1 MYIDIKEENDEVSM
15 PNEVVRPKAANDC
28 VAVAQNCLHHTKNR
42 MRRRDEPEPSIGEV
56 RMDAEILV
64 ADPLA
69 HADGKADV
77 SLKLHSARVRDM
89 SSYNAYLP
97 ANLPL
102 SFIAGEA
109 SLVGDLHFEPKGAQG
124 ELLLVADGVRVALD
138 EQEVSGTL
146 RVDLLVR
153 NGSAEEMRFDITG
166 SSLALDDFRVIGKI
180 GSARTPSWH
189 ARLQLERTEVL
200 WQKPMHLDMA
210 AGISIKDTR
219 PFVALLD
226 NVRGEHGWIDNL
238 LTVEDLGG
246 HLKLVLDGKSA
257 VLSDS
262 LLGSE
267 RISVGVKGRAD
278 AENREGMVYVRWHDL
293 TGALELQGEEQHFHI
308 GGARARFDAYAP
320 GKTTL
325 ASRRRLRRVAEGGD
339 REASRASR
347 ADRRCAAADR
357 YRFRPRGSAARQ
369 GESFSGRGVEIINRR
384 RPRGDR
390 RDRRAAGKPA
400 RARRHPGRGRDR
412 GRLLAQR
419 RRASKVRGTNAGGAG
434 DAKVDGDL
442 GVIPLISNRSSEPG
456 VRGE

>member
-1 MYIDIKEENDEVSM
+1 
-15 PNEVVRPKAANDC
+15 
-28 VAVAQNCLHHTKNR
+28 
-42 MRRRDEPEPSIGEV
+42 
-56 RMDAEILV
+56 
-64 ADPLA
+64 
-69 HADGKADV
+69 
-77 SLKLHSARVRDM
+77 
-89 SSYNAYLP
+89 
-97 ANLPL
+97 
-102 SFIAGEA
+102 
-109 SLVGDLHFEPKGAQG
+109 
-124 ELLLVADGVRVALD
+124 LD

-219 PFVALLD
+219 PFVALLG

-325 ASRRRLRRVAEGGD
+325 ASRRSGRRKQDSAALPKGETGKRAAPRARIGD
-339 REASRASR
+339 APPPT
-347 ADRRCAAADR
+347 DT
-357 YRFRPRGSAARQ
+357 GSAPEVA
-369 GESFSGRGVEIINRR
+369 
-384 RPRGDR
+384 P
-390 RDRRAAGKPA
+390 PA
-400 RARRHPGRGRDR
+400 RENPFLD
-412 GRLLAQR
+412 
-419 RRASKVRGTNAGGAG
+419 
-434 DAKVDGDL
+434 
-442 GVIPLISNRSSEPG
+442 E
-456 VRGE
+456 E